1 MVARPSRFTHDPRRP
16 NEGWNMKPA
25 QNRCKHDVHGN
36 DCRECYP
43 TAQPMA
49 EFDQAE
55 AYKASEKNPGAGDYY
70 YSDETF
76 VEGARWMFEKM
87 RGGK

>member
-1 MVARPSRFTHDPRRP
+1 
-16 NEGWNMKPA
+16 MKPA